1 MPGSLPKYTIILTG
15 DQEKELAHT
24 TQSYTLPYWKVQ
36 RSQILLLSFRQSNW
50 NNGRI
55 AKETNASL
63 TTVKR
68 WRREWVTT
76 SEAVLD
82 ETLKDHPRSGAPR
95 KFPASVRVQITAL
108 TCSKP
113 RDHGKPWQRWSAEK
127 LALVA
132 KEKGIVD
139 SISASTIRRWL
150 TEDKVK
156 PWQYH
161 SWQKPTDPLFVQKA
175 VPILDLYE
183 EAPALA
189 ARGEAVV
196 NIDEKTSIQARKP
209 IHETRPALP
218 EQPNQV
224 ASRYERM
231 GALQLFCALMVA
243 TGATFAQCFDKKCFK
258 DFQSFLISFFSHAQS
273 LGIKVLHIILDN
285 GSTHAPK
292 QLIGWIASLELS
304 LNVHIYW
311 LPKNASWLDQAEII
325 FSKLQRDLLTPNDFD
340 SKGHLRDMITDYFIE
355 LNRNPKPVKWTYT
368 KAKFVAKF
376 CPNQSNQLGEYL

>member
-1 MPGSLPKYTIILTG
+1 MPGPLPKYTIILTG
-15 DQEKELAHT
+15 DQEKELVHI
-24 TQSYTLPYWKVQ
+24 TQSYTLPHWQVQ
-36 RSQILLLSFRQSNW
+36 RSQILLLAFGQPDMSNT
-50 NNGRI
+50 RI
-55 AKETNASL
+55 SKEINASL
-63 TTVKR
+63 TTVKY
-68 WRREWVTT
+68 WRQKWCE
-76 SEAVLD
+76 D
-82 ETLKDHPRSGAPR
+82 GTLKDSPRRGAAR
-95 KFPASVRVQITAL
+95 EFSASVRAQIIAL
-108 TCSKP
+108 ACTKP
-113 RDHGKPWQRWSAEK
+113 MEHGKPWQRWSAEK

-139 SISASTIRRWL
+139 SISASTVRRWL
-150 TEDKVK
+150 AGDKVK

-175 VPILDLYE
+175 MPVLDLYE
-183 EAPALA
+183 EALALA

-209 IHETRPALP
+209 IHETRPVVP
-218 EQPNQV
+218 DHPNQV

-243 TGATFAQCFDKKCFK
+243 TGTTFAECLDRKCFR

-304 LNVHIYW
+304 LEVHIYW

-340 SKGHLRDMITDYFIE
+340 SKGRLRDMITDYFIE
-355 LNRNPKPVKWTYT
+355 LNRNPKPIKWTYT

-376 CPNQSNQLGEYL
+376 CPNQGNQLVG